1 MTTPD
6 VCVVRLDP
14 VDTDRLRG
22 LQASARRVHR
32 SFPQQ
37 HPSRINSSTLSH
49 DLAYLHFRG
58 VRIED
63 LAQVIGTS
71 HQAVRARIQ
80 SSGFIPVQDGSLFRS
95 NATEF
100 ASPAPPGTRLVTDSG
115 VHRRL
120 LVHDTPPVGMRLAP
134 LPVVRDLETLLK
146 WLDSTSGEV
155 PLDAPSATPLRVTPV
170 YVADDLI
177 AETLTAL

>member
-1 MTTPD
+1 MTAPQ

-14 VDTDRLRG
+14 ADADRLRG

-37 HPSRINSSTLSH
+37 HPSRINSATLSH
-49 DLAYLHFRG
+49 DLAHLHFRG

-63 LAQVIGTS
+63 LAQVVGTS

-80 SSGFIPVQDGSLFRS
+80 SSGFIPVRERLFSSTDSREM
-95 NATEF
+95 T
-100 ASPAPPGTRLVTDSG
+100 APPGTKLVTDSG
-115 VHRRL
+115 THRRL
-120 LVHDTPPVGMRLAP
+120 LVHSSPPVGMRLEP
-134 LPVVRDLETLLK
+134 LPAIWTESLMLA

-155 PLDAPSATPLRVTPV
+155 PLDTPSATPLRVGAV
-170 YVADDLI
+170 YVSDAII
-177 AETLTAL
+177 AETLIAL